1 MSKGSRKIMQ
11 EKSRTLN
18 ASNSEST
25 FLQRNYYNPRDK
37 SLTNSVSRLS
47 NMDRGRDVKRRA
59 RDLSAS
65 SNYLRDISGSKMSFL
80 NSSTAS
86 QRGANVFG
94 SHGERLFSPKINER
108 SRLMSPRDRD
118 ATFNMLH
125 QQAVYQQRKQQIKA
139 YEADKNAVRNANKN
153 VSANV
158 NKESDS

>member
-1 MSKGSRKIMQ
+1 MEKERHEQSLQAKGFMSKGSKRIMQ
-11 EKSRTLN
+11 DKSRTLN

-25 FLQRNYYNPRDK
+25 FLQRNYYNPREK
-37 SLTNSVSRLS
+37 SLTNSISRLS
-47 NMDRGRDVKRRA
+47 NMAQGRDMRKRA

-94 SHGERLFSPKINER
+94 SHGERLFSPKINEK
-108 SRLMSPRDRD
+108 SRLMSPRDKD

-125 QQAVYQQRKQQIKA
+125 Q
-139 YEADKNAVRNANKN
+139 
-153 VSANV
+153 
-158 NKESDS
+158 